1 MFEVCDL
8 GFVVVLVLCVGGLHV
23 GVDLDQPVSH
33 ASSLSFVAGHRV
45 FVMFP
50 GSSSPFHGVQPTTL
64 VSQSHAQDSA
74 FRLK

>member
-1 MFEVCDL
+1 MVSVSLKSPVARCSRPVTSV
-8 GFVVVLVLCVGGLHV
+8 FVVVLVLCVGGLHV

-50 GSSSPFHGVQPTTL
+50 GSSSPFHGV
-64 VSQSHAQDSA
+64 
-74 FRLK
+74 